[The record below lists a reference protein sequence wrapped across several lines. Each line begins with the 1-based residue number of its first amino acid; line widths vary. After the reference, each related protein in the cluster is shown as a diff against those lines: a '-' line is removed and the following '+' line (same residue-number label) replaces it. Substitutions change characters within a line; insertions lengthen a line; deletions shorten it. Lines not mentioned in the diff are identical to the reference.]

1 MFYLFKQI
9 AEVENLFYGRLF
21 TFSVSGKVTK
31 SSVVRIFLLF
41 NFVLFR
47 AVGISL
53 NYHLAMQ
60 VQKDLHLLLKKK
72 KKILCCSVVNH
83 ICCHSGSDA
92 FRTFSLEINF
102 LFACFTLCLMIQF
115 QTKRKKKQQ
124 KKEAVGFI
132 KEHAKFFFSN
142 CMLTFCQDIFLVK

>member
-1 MFYLFKQI
+1 MVWFEVLWCLCLWLVHQVEQLNEQTYSVNAFKMSFFIFLLYSYHIFSRVYRRHICLQIVANNFFIKRLELNISKSISLNISKAVFKFTLMFYLFKQI

-53 NYHLAMQ
+53 NYHLAM
-60 VQKDLHLLLKKK
+60 
-72 KKILCCSVVNH
+72 
-83 ICCHSGSDA
+83 
-92 FRTFSLEINF
+92 
-102 LFACFTLCLMIQF
+102 
-115 QTKRKKKQQ
+115 
-124 KKEAVGFI
+124 
-132 KEHAKFFFSN
+132 
-142 CMLTFCQDIFLVK
+142 